1 MSMMLSERSGNADWT
16 IKPSAPSTWIPDE
29 RVKRCYGCGIAFS
42 TFRRKHH
49 CRSCGRI
56 FCSACTAYREL
67 IPSYYHTFSGV
78 LFNTPQRTCA
88 PCTQSLKRAA
98 EVEHLIRMIS
108 MLPVLMTDLFDL
120 RLVNKE
126 WNHATNTMFSIFRG
140 LQYKL
145 SCQAY
150 STIECD
156 FLMTHYKE
164 FHGHVPWQ
172 VHTLAAMHQRGRVF
186 FKKEVG
192 QYELPCRKLLCS
204 RACRPTLSVEDIL
217 RLGMTNCLEESPA
230 QHWVI
235 EAWRL
240 TDNTTMIKMMSWWVH
255 FCCKFETLFKHG
267 LVPLAAQRM
276 DLMFAM
282 WFECDLQKTPRLTHA
297 LQRVQKALEADATIE
312 TRRELLKTRHLVQC
326 FKNIVRAPSKERR
339 AALTAAFF
347 KDHGPVRL
355 PWNVNIVIVR
365 MCVVKQL
372 PSSSNPL
379 VMELQ
384 GKDGTCHM
392 VLLKSEDVRTDRMAM
407 VIGYWINK
415 LTSDIYVH
423 TYDVFPLNEQCG
435 IVQMIPQTKTLY
447 EIRNSKETLLNYI
460 MSSNEKLSVKA
471 LRDRI
476 VASTAG
482 ACLLAFTM
490 GLGDRHLENILV
502 SSDALLVHV
511 DFGYVFGDDPKRQR
525 TQMRITED
533 MINAMGGHQSATFAS
548 FVRLTQVAYGA
559 MRIHTSFWYHLLV
572 SECFIVGDKSRHWK
586 RIRDHALDRFVPGE
600 GHDEASVQ
608 IESVVEKATEET
620 WFQSFVDMTHSAS
633 NQMTGI
639 FRMEL

>member
-1 MSMMLSERSGNADWT
+1 M
-16 IKPSAPSTWIPDE
+16 
-29 RVKRCYGCGIAFS
+29 
-42 TFRRKHH
+42 
-49 CRSCGRI
+49 
-56 FCSACTAYREL
+56 
-67 IPSYYHTFSGV
+67 
-78 LFNTPQRTCA
+78 
-88 PCTQSLKRAA
+88 
-98 EVEHLIRMIS
+98 
-108 MLPVLMTDLFDL
+108 
-120 RLVNKE
+120 
-126 WNHATNTMFSIFRG
+126 
-140 LQYKL
+140 
-145 SCQAY
+145 
-150 STIECD
+150 
-156 FLMTHYKE
+156 
-164 FHGHVPWQ
+164 
-172 VHTLAAMHQRGRVF
+172 
-186 FKKEVG
+186 
-192 QYELPCRKLLCS
+192 
-204 RACRPTLSVEDIL
+204 
-217 RLGMTNCLEESPA
+217 
-230 QHWVI
+230 
-235 EAWRL
+235 
-240 TDNTTMIKMMSWWVH
+240 
-255 FCCKFETLFKHG
+255 
-267 LVPLAAQRM
+267 
-276 DLMFAM
+276 
-282 WFECDLQKTPRLTHA
+282 
-297 LQRVQKALEADATIE
+297 
-312 TRRELLKTRHLVQC
+312 
-326 FKNIVRAPSKERR
+326 RAPSKERR